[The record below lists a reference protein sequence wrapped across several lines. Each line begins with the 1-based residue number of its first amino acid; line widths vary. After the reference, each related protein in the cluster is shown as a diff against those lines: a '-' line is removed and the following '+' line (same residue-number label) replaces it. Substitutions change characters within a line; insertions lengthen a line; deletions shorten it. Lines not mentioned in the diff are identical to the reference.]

1 MKLKDSLKTGMDCGL
16 QSLGEA
22 ILNIEIHAGSLFSY
36 SDIRKEIDELK
47 NEKDI
52 LLLNT
57 EFSLDSKIEDVEKW
71 LSNNDKMFSNYTLM
85 QKTIGKIENIIRE
98 EEHYAVSTDHPNQAD
113 YDSTKAKKFQKIWNV
128 VSDFEKNLL

>member
-1 MKLKDSLKTGMDCGL
+1 MKLSDALKTGRDCGL

-22 ILNIEIHAGSLFSY
+22 VFNIEIHAGSLFSY
-36 SDIRKEIDELK
+36 SELEKEIDELK

-57 EFSLDSKIEDVEKW
+57 EFSLDSEIVVVEKW
-71 LSNNDKMFSNYTLM
+71 LSDNVKMFSNYILM
-85 QKTIGKIENIIRE
+85 QKTIGKIEDIIRE

-128 VSDFEKNLL
+128 VSDFEKNLM